1 MNEFEL
7 MVLEMREAQRLYFRT
22 KKADSNKNAYMIDAK
37 QKEKAVDDYLYNK
50 FNPGLF

>member
-7 MVLEMREAQRLYFRT
+7 MVFEMREAQRLYYRT
-22 KKADSNKNAYMIDAK
+22 KSGDSTKKSLLIDAK
-37 QKEKAVDDYLYNK
+37 QKEKAVDDYLHNK